1 LFHAALR
8 LFEIARMLVRLDQ
21 LARII
26 VNAMTAIMF
35 AAAKLRASRLRHRID
50 SRSTRNYCGEAILKA
65 TPTSPG
71 KTRSMNVKTRRTSVD
86 EL

>member
-8 LFEIARMLVRLDQ
+8 LFEIARMLVRLDE

-35 AAAKLRASRLRHRID
+35 AAAKLRASRLRHHID
-50 SRSTRNYCGEAILKA
+50 SPSTRNYCGEAMLKA
-65 TPTSPG
+65 LLPSPG
-71 KTRSMNVKTRRTSVD
+71 KIRSMNVKTRRTSVD